1 MTQIII
7 TSITA
12 LLVAFISANKISD
25 FRKKSKTIR
34 HNKKLIHK
42 AKTDRAIFDLLEK
55 LYKTYN
61 VDRVVLYF
69 FHNGMKASNGFS
81 FYKFSCYHEV
91 LDHKKLKAKKEE
103 QQNMPVGLM
112 SDLFGY
118 YLERGA
124 LMCPSHDCEALRL
137 EPNFKFYLDSM
148 DLKSTYSNIFKN
160 LDGEITCC
168 VMMNMETE
176 PKEIN
181 DLDLFNKV
189 GHHIAQLLTEA

>member
-1 MTQIII
+1 MFSILI
-7 TSITA
+7 TSITSI
-12 LLVAFISANKISD
+12 LVALISANKISD
-25 FRKKSKTIR
+25 FRKKTATRK
-34 HNKKLIHK
+34 HNNKLIYK

-55 LYKTYN
+55 LYKAYN

-69 FHNGMKASNGFS
+69 FHNGMKSSNGFS

-91 LDHKKLKAKKEE
+91 LDDKKLKPKKDE

-112 SDLFGY
+112 SDLFGF
-118 YLERGA
+118 YLEYGP
-124 LMCPSHDCEALRL
+124 LICPGKECEATKL
-137 EPNFKFYLDSM
+137 EPNFKFYLDSL

-160 LDGEITCC
+160 LDGEITCSIA
-168 VMMNMETE
+168 MNMETE